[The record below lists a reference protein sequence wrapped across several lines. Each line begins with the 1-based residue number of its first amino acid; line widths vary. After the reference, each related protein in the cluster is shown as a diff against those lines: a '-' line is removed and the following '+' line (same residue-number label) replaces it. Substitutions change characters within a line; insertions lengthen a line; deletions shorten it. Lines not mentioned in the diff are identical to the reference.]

1 MGEARSAFAPDIW
14 KEWQRPL
21 KICSA
26 VWASPEQ
33 LGHQGS
39 SAILY
44 GCSDSGKRPTG
55 VLKWFSLHHA
65 ERLGPRSGFP
75 TLGGGREWGDT
86 PDFFHSSSHWCWVH
100 CAIDLCP
107 AKDSIGSIADCAN
120 GLCDLRRGL
129 AFRRTKLLLKCSVSA
144 NFKVSRRLA
153 AFRRTAAG
161 TMPASISKYCVG
173 VGFRHPVIVRK
184 AEFIATS
191 TCFVFLLLDHAG
203 EKYSAV
209 RLGCWSWAHHRG
221 SLWDQKRRALS
232 THLFSLDL
240 AKLTAQL
247 QAKLDQSRMFCSEY
261 TCERPPVTCDRQM
274 NVLQGVLDICFYY
287 AAGHEWC
294 AVFPSK
300 SSSWNQNL
308 AQTNISLYWV
318 CFACQMLLVWGFMP
332 RWSR

>member
-173 VGFRHPVIVRK
+173 VGFRHRVIVRK

-191 TCFVFLLLDHAG
+191 TSFVLLLLDHAG
-203 EKYSAV
+203 EQYSAV
-209 RLGCWSWAHHRG
+209 RYTRARLLVLSVLAEAPHPVLASRFNSAQRDKTFCRTDARCGLRVSDRSSFTQRYVGFG
-221 SLWDQKRRALS
+221 SNSMVLPS
-232 THLFSLDL
+232 TEMCSRPTSSVLRWYEAYTVFSLL
-240 AKLTAQL
+240 
-247 QAKLDQSRMFCSEY
+247 S
-261 TCERPPVTCDRQM
+261 
-274 NVLQGVLDICFYY
+274 
-287 AAGHEWC
+287 
-294 AVFPSK
+294 
-300 SSSWNQNL
+300 
-308 AQTNISLYWV
+308 
-318 CFACQMLLVWGFMP
+318 
-332 RWSR
+332 